1 VKLGPTSVPKTSLRL
16 LIEVMNEQQLVG
28 SLSWSCSPPNHDVQ
42 TQGPLAE
49 LFRAG
54 MIVMFS
60 PGLPQL
66 WHEPSTAEVDV
77 WEALDHP
84 AAVRTLLSRGHSRET
99 LDDLLSQGTIEY
111 AD

>member
-1 VKLGPTSVPKTSLRL
+1 
-16 LIEVMNEQQLVG
+16 
-28 SLSWSCSPPNHDVQ
+28 
-42 TQGPLAE
+42 
-49 LFRAG
+49 
-54 MIVMFS
+54 MFS

-66 WHEPSTAEVDV
+66 WHEPSPAEVEV